1 MKITRENIDDLNA
14 VVRLTVEKSDYEA
27 TVNET
32 LKEYRKKAQMPGFRE
47 GKVPAS
53 LVKKMYGQAVLA
65 EEVNKVISKSLT
77 DFIKNE
83 NIDILGEPL
92 PNDEETKSIDWTK
105 DTDFEFVF
113 DIAVSPEIN
122 ITLDKRSKLPYYT
135 IKVDEQAIDNQ
146 VEAFANR
153 FGENQPAEKVEEK
166 ETIKGSFTQ
175 VDAEG
180 NEVEEGVKVEE
191 VTLAVDMIQDEE
203 VKKSFIGATK
213 DFEIVLNP
221 KACFA
226 NAAQMFKVEDEA
238 ALDTTFKFVANEVM
252 IFVAHEVNEDLF
264 KKIYGE
270 ETEIKTVEAFRA
282 KVKEEIEASYVY
294 SSKYRFSVDARES
307 LIKKAKFDLPVA
319 FLKRWIVMT
328 NEELTAEKVEAEWS
342 NYEEGFKWELIKNK
356 IVSENE
362 IKVENQEVV
371 DLAKEAA
378 LMQFRQYGMFDVK
391 DEYLDQYAGSI
402 LENEQERRRFADR
415 KLEEKVF
422 DLIQDKVNLEDKEVD
437 QKEFDA
443 LFEM

>member
-14 VVRLTVEKSDYEA
+14 VVRLTVEKNDYEA

-32 LKEYRKKAQMPGFRE
+32 LKEYRKKAQMPGFRQ
-47 GKVPAS
+47 GKVPAGM
-53 LVKKMYGQAVLA
+53 VKKMYGQSLLA

-77 DFIKNE
+77 DFIKSE
-83 NIDILGEPL
+83 DLDILGEPL
-92 PNDEETKSIDWTK
+92 PNDEETKSIDWAK

-113 DIAVSPEIN
+113 DIALTPEIN

-166 ETIKGSFTQ
+166 ETIKGSFVQ

-180 NEVEEGVKVEE
+180 NEVADGIKVED

-203 VKKSFIGATK
+203 VKNSFIGATK

-226 NAAQMFKVEDEA
+226 NAAQMFKVEDAE
-238 ALDTTFKFVANEVM
+238 ALDTTFKFVAEEVLT
-252 IFVAHEVNEDLF
+252 FVAHEVNEELF

-270 ETEIKTVEAFRA
+270 DTEINTVEAFRA
-282 KVKEEIEASYVY
+282 KVKEEIEASFVY
-294 SSKYRFSVDARES
+294 SSKYRFGVDARES
-307 LIKKAKFDLPVA
+307 LIKKAKFDLPAA
-319 FLKRWIVMT
+319 FLKRWIVLT
-328 NEELTAEKVEAEWS
+328 NKELTTEKVEEEWS

-356 IVSENE
+356 IVKENE
-362 IKVENQEVV
+362 IQVENQEVLE
-371 DLAKEAA
+371 LAKEAA

-391 DEYLDQYAGSI
+391 DEYLDQYAASI
-402 LENEQERRRFADR
+402 LENEQERTRFAER
-415 KLEEKVF
+415 KLEEKVY
-422 DLIQDKVNLEDKEVD
+422 DLILDKVNAEEKEVD

-443 LFEM
+443 LFED

>member
-32 LKEYRKKAQMPGFRE
+32 LKEYRKKAQMPGFRQ

-53 LVKKMYGQAVLA
+53 LVKKMYGQSVLA

-77 DFIKNE
+77 DFIKDE
-83 NIDILGEPL
+83 NLDILGEPL
-92 PNDEETKSIDWTK
+92 PNDEETKTIDWTK
-105 DTDFEFVF
+105 DVDFEFVF
-113 DIAVSPEIN
+113 DIATTPEIN
-122 ITLDKRSKLPYYT
+122 VTLDKRSKLPYY
-135 IKVDEQAIDNQ
+135 IIDVDEQTIDNQ
-146 VEAFANR
+146 VEAFASR
-153 FGENQPAEKVEEK
+153 FGENKPADKVEEK
-166 ETIKGSFTQ
+166 ETIKGAFTQ

-180 NEVEEGVKVEE
+180 NEVEDGIKVED
-191 VTLAVDMIQDEE
+191 VVLAVDMIQDEE

-221 KACFA
+221 KACFS
-226 NAAQMFKVEDEA
+226 NATQLFKVEDVE
-238 ALDTTFKFVANEVM
+238 ALDTTFKFVANEVLF
-252 IFVAHEVNEDLF
+252 FVAHEVNEELF

-270 ETEIKTVEAFRA
+270 ETEINTVEAFRA

-294 SSKYRFSVDARES
+294 SSKYRFGVDARES
-307 LIKKAKFDLPVA
+307 LIKKAKFDLPAA

-328 NEELTAEKVEAEWS
+328 NKELTAEKVDAEWS

-356 IVSENE
+356 IVKENE

-391 DEYLDQYAGSI
+391 DEYLEQYAGSI
-402 LENEQERRRFADR
+402 LENEQERARFADR
-415 KLEEKVF
+415 KLEEKVY
-422 DLIQDKVNLEDKEVD
+422 DLILSKVNVEEKAVA

-443 LFEM
+443 LFEN